1 MGIVSL
7 EPAVGFN
14 GRKAL
19 QFSSVFRAP
28 DSLVRLS
35 LLACS
40 NKSQIELPRNCA
52 VQHSFCGDSEE
63 EKLPIHASQYDPA
76 YRLFLY

>member
-7 EPAVGFN
+7 EPAVSFV

-19 QFSSVFRAP
+19 QFSCVFRAP

-35 LLACS
+35 LLACL

-52 VQHSFCGDSEE
+52 AQRSFGGDSEE
-63 EKLPIHASQYDPA
+63 EKLPILAP
-76 YRLFLY
+76 L